1 MYALVFCAEQSNN
14 LFILTAFTA
23 LQRNQLRGK
32 QMMIFSSSILLLV
45 PLIVVV
51 AFGKVEQPSVQVLL
65 FNYAKY
71 GVPNIIILKYTNNNH
86 FQLRNQLST
95 KLWIRRLLI
104 KLLSTH
110 HILHRLLRLLRMKV
124 SNKIVKTFF
133 KSFQCLY

>member
-32 QMMIFSSSILLLV
+32 QMMIFSPSILLLV

-51 AFGKVEQPSVQVLL
+51 AFGKVEQRSVQVLL

-71 GVPNIIILKYTNNNH
+71 GAPNIIILKYTNNNH